1 MHVMHMNT
9 HIQIRNVPNSLHRK
23 LKIRAAEKNM
33 TLTDYVKKLIE
44 RDVEKPT
51 LAEMAERLKKL
62 PPVNITSDEI
72 VAIIRESRDA
82 T

>member
-1 MHVMHMNT
+1 MNT

-23 LKIRAAEKNM
+23 LKIRAAQKNM

-62 PPVNITSDEI
+62 TPVNITTDEI